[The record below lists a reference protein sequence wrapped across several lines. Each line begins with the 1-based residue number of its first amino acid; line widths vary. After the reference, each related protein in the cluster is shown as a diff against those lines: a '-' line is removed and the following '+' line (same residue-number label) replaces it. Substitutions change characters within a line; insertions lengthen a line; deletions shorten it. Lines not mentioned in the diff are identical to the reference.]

1 MTKSKSTANNAIE
14 VAPKVP
20 TSDNEASTTI
30 SLGKEASPVISTTTS
45 STATTTS
52 SSHME
57 AIPATETSAHA
68 VKESTAANKDLTP
81 ASKEASPATSVQDFV
96 KLKVVDK
103 IFDLPVVHE
112 TYDALVRLSTP
123 LSPYVEKVGALAF
136 VVDQA
141 LDFKAGLESKAPEM
155 VKTSYSTALNKVAT
169 AAVSLDTSL
178 CFGVDKLVEKVP
190 ALKQTTPALY
200 NSTRESISSYAT
212 LVATYVASFTIAQV
226 ALKAADIGLETSDGL
241 LKWTGNEKVDP
252 ILMGLRK
259 VRSEATSLR
268 KEGVNLNGTEKARVL
283 EEATLLGALMEIFGL
298 GFYYNQVEKSEV
310 KASPEMD
317 GEAGIAATVPTKAP
331 SLPAL

>member
-1 MTKSKSTANNAIE
+1 MTKSKSAANNAME

-20 TSDNEASTTI
+20 TSDNNASTTI
-30 SLGKEASPVISTTTS
+30 ALGQETSSIISTTIS
-45 STATTTS
+45 SSAPTTTS
-52 SSHME
+52 SSHKE
-57 AIPATETSAHA
+57 AIPATENSAHA
-68 VKESTAANKDLTP
+68 AKESTAVKDLTP
-81 ASKEASPATSVQDFV
+81 APKEANSATSEDFV
-96 KLKVVDK
+96 KPKIVDK
-103 IFDLPVVHE
+103 IFDLPVVKD
-112 TYDALVRLSTP
+112 TYDALVRLATP

-141 LDFKAGLESKAPEM
+141 LDLKAGLESKAPEL

-178 CFGVDKLVEKVP
+178 CSGVDKLVEKVP
-190 ALKQTTPALY
+190 TLKQATPALY

-212 LVATYVASFTIAQV
+212 LVATYVASFTITQV

-252 ILMGLRK
+252 ILIGLRK

-283 EEATLLGALMEIFGL
+283 EEATLLGALMEIFSL
-298 GFYYNQVEKSEV
+298 GFFNNQVEKSEV

-317 GEAGIAATVPTKAP
+317 GEAGIAAAVPAKAP
-331 SLPAL
+331 SMPAL